1 MIRTSAIS
9 RRLARVSPRRPGG
22 MGPTFRSIASAGLRS
37 GVLIAIAMLLIFV
50 LLPAVLG
57 AQAAAAL

>member
-1 MIRTSAIS
+1 MTRSSAIP
-9 RRLARVSPRRPGG
+9 RRDARLWPRRPDG
-22 MGPTFRSIASAGLRS
+22 MGPMFWSIASAGLRS